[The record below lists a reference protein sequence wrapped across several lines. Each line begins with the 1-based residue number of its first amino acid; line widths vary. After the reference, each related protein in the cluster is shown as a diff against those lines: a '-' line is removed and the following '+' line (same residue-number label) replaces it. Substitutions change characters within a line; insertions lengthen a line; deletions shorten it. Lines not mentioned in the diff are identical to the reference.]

1 VSLLGGFGIF
11 LQKKFWVV
19 IVAFA
24 KVAEFL
30 VFLCILLVCCFD
42 GFWQLQLSSFMVIKQ
57 AF

>member
-1 VSLLGGFGIF
+1 VVLEFF
-11 LQKKFWVV
+11 LQKKIWVV

-30 VFLCILLVCCFD
+30 VFLCILLVCCSD